1 MVKDGECFME
11 KSSAR
16 NGLVIARDLG
26 GQGICHKCRQ

>member
-16 NGLVIARDLG
+16 NGLVITCDLG
-26 GQGICHKCRQ
+26 GQGICY